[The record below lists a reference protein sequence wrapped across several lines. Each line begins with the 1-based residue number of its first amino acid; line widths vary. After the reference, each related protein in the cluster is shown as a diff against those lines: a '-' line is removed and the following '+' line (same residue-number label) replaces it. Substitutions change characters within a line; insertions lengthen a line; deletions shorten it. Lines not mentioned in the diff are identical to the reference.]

1 MIATIDLKAELAKLT
16 MRDALTPDTTRTER
30 KAAFSALAAFRDGN
44 IFAAKFAGD
53 TPWERH
59 PNGDELVHII
69 DGGATLHILTSDGPQ
84 SLALSAGMAVVVP
97 QGQWHRFESP
107 NGVSLISATPLPTE
121 HADADPRTLR

>member
-1 MIATIDLKAELAKLT
+1 T
-16 MRDALTPDTTRTER
+16 MRDALTPDTTRAER

-53 TPWERH
+53 NPWERH
-59 PNGDELVHII
+59 PHGGALVHII

-97 QGQWHRFESP
+97 QGEWPRFGYP
-107 NGVSLISATPLPTE
+107 NGGRLILATPPPT
-121 HADADPRTLR
+121 